1 MSAVIENMRITK
13 SNVELVRNTGITAY
27 CAKQKEVHCVFRLS
41 LVIMFILLFGQ
52 VNGNGTIL
60 SNTAVHNNNQIPL
73 APLAVAPA
81 VGTIFSPTIETHN
94 LNHPTILHIIQFYNQ
109 NFNIQPGN
117 TVPIHVQKIVN
128 WLTSE
133 IWWVCSQ
140 WKAAI
145 FIYWIMYIWRL
156 NLLPSICFCGI
167 SSSPMLPFFSIWP
180 TWRKWACATC
190 AGHTALT
197 PCWLPLVS
205 VTRSA

>member
-1 MSAVIENMRITK
+1 MTSTDLGLISATHSTTRATDHEIGTAELYHHESVLRTSLGGAAAPPWLAAFANTLDHIQQTVKWIEQNEKHMSAVIENMRITK

-133 IWWVCSQ
+133 I
-140 WKAAI
+140 
-145 FIYWIMYIWRL
+145 
-156 NLLPSICFCGI
+156 
-167 SSSPMLPFFSIWP
+167 
-180 TWRKWACATC
+180 
-190 AGHTALT
+190 
-197 PCWLPLVS
+197 
-205 VTRSA
+205 